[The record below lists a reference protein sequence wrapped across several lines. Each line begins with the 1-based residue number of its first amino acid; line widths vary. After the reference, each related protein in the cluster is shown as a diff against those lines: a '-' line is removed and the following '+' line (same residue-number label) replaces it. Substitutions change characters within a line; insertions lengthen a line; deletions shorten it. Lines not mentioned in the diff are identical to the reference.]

1 MVGFFFDCHLCA
13 KCQCLVVDIL
23 FTSSQIVGPMLYG
36 FTYSAIVGTYPQG
49 IFFVSF
55 GATSLALAAL
65 FFVELPK
72 GPSDVAG
79 GARLA

>member
-1 MVGFFFDCHLCA
+1 MSADALLA
-13 KCQCLVVDIL
+13 
-23 FTSSQIVGPMLYG
+23 SSQIVGPMLYG

-55 GATSLALAAL
+55 GATSLALTAL

-72 GPSDVAG
+72 APSGAAG
-79 GARLA
+79 GALLA